1 MITSIDYDTLII
13 RVREQ
18 LIEQTGISGD
28 RILNAASV
36 RGADLTEILN
46 NTDVLSIKLT
56 DVFMT
61 FDVVEQENEDN
72 VIIPEEDDTMTALAT
87 YNFILKI
94 YGNMCHM
101 CAQQIRALFKTSEV
115 ATTLRNAGVYIKGI
129 EFPIDQKEFIN
140 NTLWPR
146 CDLTLQLQC
155 RHNFEKTTSDGY
167 FDEKYQSKD
176 VEFVITKI
184 Q

>member
-13 RVREQ
+13 LVREQ

-46 NTDVLSIKLT
+46 NTDVFSIKLI
-56 DVFMT
+56 
-61 FDVVEQENEDN
+61 DVVEQENENN
-72 VIIPEEDDTMTALAT
+72 VIIPEEDDTMTSLAT

-155 RHNFEKTTSDGY
+155 RHNFKKTTSAGY
-167 FDEKYQSKD
+167 FDEKYQLKD